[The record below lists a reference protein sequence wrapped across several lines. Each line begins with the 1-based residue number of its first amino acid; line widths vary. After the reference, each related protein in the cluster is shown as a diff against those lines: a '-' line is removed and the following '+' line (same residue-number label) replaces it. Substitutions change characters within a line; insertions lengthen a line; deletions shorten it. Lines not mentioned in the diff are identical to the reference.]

1 MPQVIAGNP
10 TRLKE
15 AKSRLANDLRLLSRP
30 AVTFPIIGVTSVEQL
45 TDNIRSVEI
54 ALEEHEISA
63 LEEFYTPH
71 STAELE

>member
-1 MPQVIAGNP
+1 M
-10 TRLKE
+10 
-15 AKSRLANDLRLLSRP
+15 
-30 AVTFPIIGVTSVEQL
+30 TFPIIGVTSVEQL

-63 LEEFYTPH
+63 LEEFYPPH

>member
-1 MPQVIAGNP
+1 MLAIRHDSKKRNP
-10 TRLKE
+10 GWQTI
-15 AKSRLANDLRLLSRP
+15 SGYYPVP